1 METVA
6 PPIEERSLRSQ
17 PHWIAAPPDAKLL
30 LIALLVSVGYY
41 AGARLGFVLTLQ
53 PSPVSILWPPNSI
66 LTAALL
72 LTAPRH
78 WWLFLVA
85 AFPAHW
91 LAQVQSDVPTAMI
104 LCWFIS
110 NCSEALMGAGIM
122 RYLSPRPLRFDNLRE
137 VSIFCIAV
145 AFIGPFLSSFID
157 AGFVAWNGW
166 GAQGYWEVWR
176 TRFTSNILAAL
187 TIIPLVVTWATR
199 IRALRAL
206 RPLQQIEGLVIV
218 FALTCIGFL
227 VLDHMDS
234 GVERAFLYL
243 PLPFLLWATVRFGAL
258 GASTAIA
265 IVAVSAILGA
275 VHGQGPFSAASSHQ
289 NALSIQLFLFVMGVP
304 LLFLAA
310 LVEERTA
317 AAAKLR
323 ESEERYREIV
333 ESQTELVCR
342 YLPDTTLTFVN
353 DAYCRFFGRPRKEL
367 IGRRFLELIPQAA
380 RASVIGS
387 LASLTAGRTTM
398 THEHQ
403 VVMPNGGIGWQ
414 EWTNHALTGPDGR
427 TGELQGIGRDISERV
442 RVTRA
447 LEEREERISLAS
459 ESANLGL
466 WVCQPETDTVW
477 MSEKGREIYGL
488 GREEPLSLESLV
500 RCVTADERDM
510 VRDAFAAKRSE
521 PPALEIEHR
530 IQKSNG
536 QVSWV
541 ITRGRFLYDEH
552 GKLAELIG
560 ATIDVT
566 AQKQT
571 ALELQTHREDIA
583 HLGRIAAMGEIAVSL
598 AHELTQPLTGIM
610 GNADAGRRLLRK
622 GKPDLEEIRDILND
636 IKSDVSRARGVVQG
650 IRGLGKKGKTVRV
663 PVQLNDVIRKV
674 ARLVKP
680 EANLHGCELR
690 TALDSGLP
698 EVLGDPDE
706 LQQVLVNLVVNSL
719 DAMRQTPRH
728 ERRVTISTASIGHGS
743 IQVSVQDRGLG
754 ISEDAQTQ
762 LFEKFFTTKSKGLGM
777 GLAITRSIIQAHGG
791 TISGS
796 NAPVGGAVF
805 TFVLPVNAAVS

>member
-1 METVA
+1 
-6 PPIEERSLRSQ
+6 
-17 PHWIAAPPDAKLL
+17 
-30 LIALLVSVGYY
+30 
-41 AGARLGFVLTLQ
+41 
-53 PSPVSILWPPNSI
+53 
-66 LTAALL
+66 
-72 LTAPRH
+72 
-78 WWLFLVA
+78 
-85 AFPAHW
+85 
-91 LAQVQSDVPTAMI
+91 
-104 LCWFIS
+104 
-110 NCSEALMGAGIM
+110 
-122 RYLSPRPLRFDNLRE
+122 
-137 VSIFCIAV
+137 
-145 AFIGPFLSSFID
+145 
-157 AGFVAWNGW
+157 
-166 GAQGYWEVWR
+166 
-176 TRFTSNILAAL
+176 
-187 TIIPLVVTWATR
+187 
-199 IRALRAL
+199 
-206 RPLQQIEGLVIV
+206 
-218 FALTCIGFL
+218 
-227 VLDHMDS
+227 
-234 GVERAFLYL
+234 
-243 PLPFLLWATVRFGAL
+243 
-258 GASTAIA
+258 
-265 IVAVSAILGA
+265 
-275 VHGQGPFSAASSHQ
+275 
-289 NALSIQLFLFVMGVP
+289 
-304 LLFLAA
+304 
-310 LVEERTA
+310 
-317 AAAKLR
+317 
-323 ESEERYREIV
+323 
-333 ESQTELVCR
+333 
-342 YLPDTTLTFVN
+342 
-353 DAYCRFFGRPRKEL
+353 
-367 IGRRFLELIPQAA
+367 
-380 RASVIGS
+380 
-387 LASLTAGRTTM
+387 
-398 THEHQ
+398 
-403 VVMPNGGIGWQ
+403 
-414 EWTNHALTGPDGR
+414 
-427 TGELQGIGRDISERV
+427 
-442 RVTRA
+442 
-447 LEEREERISLAS
+447 
-459 ESANLGL
+459 
-466 WVCQPETDTVW
+466 